1 MGETLNKSMVIDGI
15 AASEAVD
22 SSGEV
27 LDINGLDIT
36 DLEEGRGTLN
46 YEHRGDQSNGASA
59 NDVIGHIIYA
69 KKIFE
74 SKDCSNDR
82 ERSYWNKVQLP
93 FVYIQAELFND
104 EGHPGATAAASLV
117 RYYQKRKLPI
127 LMRYSIEGTT
137 LLREG
142 NKLKRAIAK
151 RVAATMKPCNRS
163 CESGVLS
170 DDTEKG
176 PLTDLKDLLSDKT
189 LNKSVLGSFEAEVDD
204 PVWSDPMD
212 KTEEEDE
219 DLVKALEAGGFNS
232 APGTL
237 TQGSALQAENVD
249 RARTLKNQT
258 MAAFRDWKGKGDLK
272 KFLKS
277 RLPEA
282 SEDFI
287 EHFAKLVE
295 DYQLRKMVQLEDDL
309 IKAVTGKKAATP
321 KAPPVVAPE
330 AKPQATTAQPRL
342 AKPAPAV
349 AHASEITATNG
360 ADESVDENA
369 PMTIRGR
376 ALKPMPAV
384 SGAHFDEKKGILM
397 TPRGAFPMY
406 LPQKDKN
413 PGALESFHNIL
424 NDPKRTA
431 FHDYAT
437 QNWMK
442 LHNMMRE
449 GQIPPQV
456 VMHAVLFSQLSPNK
470 AVPMQ
475 ELMYAHLVDSMKERG
490 IDARDP
496 RFAEGRQDWL
506 GRDRSG
512 NYPKTAHDYFTGYM
526 NQGVT
531 LKAPSKSSG
540 RQPGDVASFMLPDDA
555 YDNMSKYHE
564 LHPHLMNLVNTHR
577 HDARSAV
584 AELMNHKR
592 MATNWSN
599 VRRRKIQEGLGDI
612 GPYQGANVPGLA
624 PKTGRYMYAMMG
636 GSNVHVPDTHFTRYL
651 FGLEKNLDT
660 NSINYLKQ
668 VLWNPNNSHVLD
680 GVDRFYAKHHPAVEH
695 MMQHPVFGKQFADRQ
710 DAIFPSF
717 WKNWVAIVPHER
729 ARGMRT
735 GGANAETDHRP
746 FWEAISPFIKNEVG
760 ADLPVRT
767 AQLHAQWAHQ
777 HGEIPAQM
785 MYYAYIVPMLLRAQ
799 ETPIQKMQRIASSL
813 QKTQQDAQAL
823 PPIPAPERKGP
834 AVKFKGNSISP
845 GEIEI
850 LTGPFKGNKVQYLG
864 KDDKHYYVRAQGEP
878 TTTRLPKQH
887 VGTAFRV
894 NVFPKVLKTPHM
906 LDANLHGDFNHNKT
920 MDQHS
925 LVHGLEYS
933 EPSDAEYGE
942 WQKNN
947 LGLHEGWVKKGR
959 FSMDWTEPD
968 WERSV
973 RNRGDFTPGGIG
985 GRFLSQDHLQY
996 STAKRE
1002 TLYHNM
1008 ARDFFGLG
1016 HHVPTT
1022 ATFLH
1027 PDTKEPMSVQRKVNG
1042 GFHID
1047 DGGDESVDLLNK
1059 LHTDGSLDQLGLMD
1073 LAMGVSDR
1081 HKGNYLLTRHAPH
1094 IQLIDNEL
1102 ALNYDTKPEA
1112 YLWDKHHEMDPA
1124 SLKGHGPNGRPTFSD
1139 SSLRELHPKAESW
1152 FTSLDPRKFG
1162 EQLLSHGVPAT
1173 IAKVGV
1179 FRLMA
1184 MQAKITENKL
1194 LNKKTM
1200 RSDLIGAAHD
1210 TVDRMSGGRV

>member
-1 MGETLNKSMVIDGI
+1 MGEALNKSMTIDGI

-27 LDINGLDIT
+27 LDIKGLDIT
-36 DLEEGRGTLN
+36 ELEEGRGTLN

-59 NDVIGHIIYA
+59 NDVIGHITYA

-74 SKDCSNDR
+74 SGDCSNDR

-104 EGHPGATAAASLV
+104 EGHPGAMAAAALI

-137 LLREG
+137 LSREG

-176 PLTDLKDLLSDKT
+176 PLTDLKDLLSEKT
-189 LNKSVLGSFEAEVDD
+189 LNKSILSSYEIEVDD
-204 PVWSDPMD
+204 PVCSDPMAKAD
-212 KTEEEDE
+212 DGEDE
-219 DLVKALEAGGFNS
+219 DLSKALEAGGFNT
-232 APGTL
+232 APGNL
-237 TQGSALQAENVD
+237 SQGSALQAESVD
-249 RARTLKNQT
+249 RVKTLKNQT
-258 MAAFRDWKGKGDLK
+258 MAAFRDWRGKGDLK
-272 KFLKS
+272 KFLKH

-287 EHFAKLVE
+287 DHFAKLVE
-295 DYQLRKMVQLEDDL
+295 DYQLKKMVQLEDDL
-309 IKAVTGKKAATP
+309 IKAVTGKKPAP
-321 KAPPVVAPE
+321 GAPPVVAPE
-330 AKPQATTAQPRL
+330 AKPDAKLAQPR
-342 AKPAPAV
+342 ATKPTAAATHAPK
-349 AHASEITATNG
+349 ITA
-360 ADESVDENA
+360 AADDESGAVDENA

-376 ALKPMPAV
+376 ALKPLPAV
-384 SGAHFDEKKGILM
+384 NGAHFDEKKGLLY

-406 LPQKDKN
+406 LPQKDKD
-413 PGALESFHNIL
+413 PSALESFHNIL

-442 LHNMMRE
+442 LHNMLRE
-449 GQIPPQV
+449 GKIPPQV
-456 VMHAVLFSQLSPNK
+456 VMHSVLFSQLSPNK

-496 RFAEGRQDWL
+496 RFVEGRQDWL
-506 GRDRSG
+506 SRDRSG
-512 NYPKTAHDYFTGYM
+512 NYPQTARDYFTGYM
-526 NQGVT
+526 NAGVT
-531 LKAPSKSSG
+531 LKTPSKTSG
-540 RQPGDVASFMLPDDA
+540 REAGDVASFMLPDNA

-564 LHPHLMNLVNTHR
+564 LHPHIMDLVNTHR
-577 HDARSAV
+577 HDARAAV

-592 MATNWSN
+592 QATNWNN
-599 VRRRKIQEGLGDI
+599 VRQRKIKEGHGDI

-680 GVDRFYAKHHPAVEH
+680 GIDRFYAKHHPAVEH
-695 MMQHPVFGKQFADRQ
+695 MMQHPTFGKQFASRE

-746 FWEAISPFIKNEVG
+746 FWEAISPFIKKSEG
-760 ADLPVRT
+760 ATDLPIRT
-767 AQLHAQWAHQ
+767 AQLHAQWAQQ
-777 HGEIPAQM
+777 HGEVAAQM

-799 ETPIQKMQRIASSL
+799 ESSIQKMQRIADSL
-813 QKTQQDAQAL
+813 QKATAEAQTLA
-823 PPIPAPERKGP
+823 PIPAPEKQELT
-834 AVKFKGNSISP
+834 VHFKGRHVTP
-845 GEIEI
+845 GQIEI
-850 LTGPFKGNKVQYLG
+850 LAGPYKGNKVQYLG
-864 KDDKHYYVRAQGEP
+864 KDDTHYYIRHNP
-878 TTTRLPKQH
+878 KDDMIMRLPKKD
-887 VGTAFRV
+887 VGTGFRV
-894 NVFPKVLKTPHM
+894 NVFPKEVKYRKM
-906 LDANLHGDFNHNKT
+906 VDANLHGDFNLNKT
-920 MDQHS
+920 HDQHA
-925 LVHGLEYS
+925 LIHGLDYS
-933 EPSDAEYGE
+933 DPSLGPT
-942 WQKNN
+942 WQQNS
-947 LGLHEGWVKKGR
+947 LHQHEAWVKKHR
-959 FSMDWTEPD
+959 PSLD
-968 WERSV
+968 WEDPQWDA
-973 RNRGDFTPGGIG
+973 NERGIGDGAIG
-985 GRFLSQDHLQY
+985 GRFLAPHQLTFTTPQ
-996 STAKRE
+996 RE
-1002 TLYHNM
+1002 VLYHNM

-1022 ATFLH
+1022 ATFIH
-1027 PDTKEPMSVQRKVNG
+1027 PETKEPMSVQKKVVG
-1042 GFHID
+1042 GFHVK
-1047 DGGDESVDLLNK
+1047 DGGDESVDTLNK
-1059 LHTDGSLDQLGLMD
+1059 LHATGALDQLGLMD
-1073 LAMGVSDR
+1073 LTMGVSDR
-1081 HKGNYLLTRHAPH
+1081 HHGNYMLTRNEPH
-1094 IQLIDNEL
+1094 LQLIDNEF
-1102 ALNYDTKPEA
+1102 ALNYDTRPEA
-1112 YLWDKHHEMDPA
+1112 YLWDRHHQMDPT
-1124 SLKGHGPNGRPTFSD
+1124 SLRGEKNGKPIFSEP
-1139 SSLRELHPKAESW
+1139 SSRELHPQAESW
-1152 FTSLDPRKFG
+1152 FVGLDPRKFG
-1162 EQLLSHGVPAT
+1162 QHLLAHGVPDA

-1184 MQAKITENKL
+1184 MQGKITENRL
-1194 LNKKTM
+1194 LNKKTT
-1200 RSDLIGAAHD
+1200 RADLVGAAHN
-1210 TVDRMSGGRV
+1210 TVQMLANAGGAA

>member
-1 MGETLNKSMVIDGI
+1 MGESLNKSMVIDGI

-27 LDINGLDIT
+27 LDIKGLDIT

-46 YEHRGDQSNGASA
+46 YEHRGDSANGASA
-59 NDVIGHIIYA
+59 NDVIGHITYA

-104 EGHPGATAAASLV
+104 EGHPGAMAAASLV

-137 LLREG
+137 LQREG

-176 PLTDLKDLLSDKT
+176 PLTDLKDLLSEKT
-189 LNKSVLGSFEAEVDD
+189 LNKSVLGSFETEIDD
-204 PVWSDPMD
+204 PVYSDPMA
-212 KTEEEDE
+212 KTDEDDE
-219 DLVKALEAGGFNS
+219 DLHKALEAGGFNA

-237 TQGSALQAENVD
+237 TQGSALQAENM
-249 RARTLKNQT
+249 ATTLKNQT
-258 MAAFRDWKGKGDLK
+258 MAAFRDWRGKGDLK
-272 KFLKS
+272 KFLKH

-287 EHFAKLVE
+287 DHFAKLVE

-309 IKAVTGKKAATP
+309 IKAVSGKKAPT
-321 KAPPVVAPE
+321 APPVVAPE
-330 AKPQATTAQPRL
+330 AKPQETVAQPRV
-342 AKPAPAV
+342 AKPHPV
-349 AHASEITATNG
+349 EAHKAKIAAG
-360 ADESVDENA
+360 DESDEGGSVDEGA

-384 SGAHFDEKKGILM
+384 QGAHFDEKKGILM

-406 LPQKDKN
+406 LPQKDKT
-413 PGALESFHNIL
+413 PGALESFHNIM

-442 LHNMMRE
+442 LHTMMRE
-449 GQIPPQV
+449 GKIPPQV
-456 VMHAVLFSQLSPNK
+456 VMHSVLFSQLSPNK

-475 ELMYAHLVDSMKERG
+475 ELMYAHLVDSMKARG

-506 GRDRSG
+506 SRDRSG
-512 NYPKTAHDYFTGYM
+512 NYPETARDYFTGYM
-526 NQGVT
+526 NPGVT
-531 LKAPSKSSG
+531 LKTPSKASG
-540 RQPGDVASFMLPDDA
+540 RQAGDVASFMLPGDA

-564 LHPHLMNLVNTHR
+564 LHPHIMGLVNTHR
-577 HDARSAV
+577 HDARTAV

-592 MATNWSN
+592 MATNWNN
-599 VRRRKIQEGLGDI
+599 VRRRKIAEGQGDI
-612 GPYQGANVPGLA
+612 GAYQGANVPGLA
-624 PKTGRYMYAMMG
+624 PKTARYMYAMMG

-651 FGLEKNLDT
+651 FGLEKNRDT

-680 GVDRFYAKHHPAVEH
+680 GVDRYYAKHHPAVEH
-695 MMQHPVFGKQFADRQ
+695 MTQHPVFGKQFADRQ
-710 DAIFPSF
+710 DAIFPAF
-717 WKNWVAIVPHER
+717 WKNWVSIVPHER

-746 FWEAISPFIKNEVG
+746 FWEAISPFVKNEVSTT
-760 ADLPVRT
+760 DLAART
-767 AQLHAQWAHQ
+767 AQLHAQWVQQ

-799 ETPIQKMQRIASSL
+799 ESPIQKMYRIATSL
-813 QKTQQDAQAL
+813 RKDHQDTQTL
-823 PPIPAPERKGP
+823 PSVPSPEKKESTVRFQGRH
-834 AVKFKGNSISP
+834 VTP

-850 LTGPFKGNKVQYLG
+850 LSGAYKGSKVKYHG
-864 KDDKHYYVRAQGEP
+864 KDDTHYYVQDDKGLM
-878 TTTRLPKQH
+878 RLPKKD

-894 NVFPKVLKTPHM
+894 NVFPKEVKYPKM
-906 LDANLHGDFNHNKT
+906 LDANLHGDFNMNKSPE
-920 MDQHS
+920 QHQ
-925 LVHGLEYS
+925 LIHGLNYND
-933 EPSDAEYGE
+933 PSRYGGE
-942 WQKNN
+942 WQTHN
-947 LGLHEGWVKKGR
+947 LQPDHEGWMKRHRV
-959 FSMDWTEPD
+959 SLD
-968 WERSV
+968 WEDPEWDI
-973 RNRGDFTPGGIG
+973 NERGVTDSGLG
-985 GRFLSQDHLQY
+985 GRFLSQHQLNY
-996 STAKRE
+996 STPDRE

-1008 ARDFFGLG
+1008 AKDFFGLG

-1022 ATFLH
+1022 AKFLH
-1027 PDTKEPMSVQRKVNG
+1027 PDTKEPMSVQRKVQG
-1042 GFHID
+1042 GFHVQ
-1047 DGGDESVDLLNK
+1047 DGGDESVDILNR
-1059 LHTDGSLDQLGLMD
+1059 LHGDGSLDQLGLMD
-1073 LAMGVSDR
+1073 LTMGVSDR
-1081 HKGNYLLTRHAPH
+1081 HKGNYMLTRQAPH
-1094 IQLIDNEL
+1094 MQLIDNEL

-1112 YLWDKHHEMDPA
+1112 YLWDRHHEMDPQSRIGQKA
-1124 SLKGHGPNGRPTFSD
+1124 NGRPTFSD
-1139 SSLRELHPKAESW
+1139 PALRELHPKAESW
-1152 FTSLDPRKFG
+1152 FTQLDPRKFS
-1162 EQLLSHGVPAT
+1162 EHLLSHGVPEP
-1173 IAKVGV
+1173 IARVGA

-1194 LNKKTM
+1194 LNKKTT

-1210 TVDRMSGGRV
+1210 TVEKMGGNA